1 MKQQFLELIKRK
13 QNEPQHYEVQK
24 VLEEL
29 RSEVEKIKERDE
41 SQWNSVKERLPTIPD
56 EHYLVCVKNK
66 NKED

>member
-29 RSEVEKIKERDE
+29 RSEVEKMDE
-41 SQWNSVKERLPTIPD
+41 WIPVTEKLPEQFED
-56 EHYLVCVKNK
+56 VLVY
-66 NKED
+66 